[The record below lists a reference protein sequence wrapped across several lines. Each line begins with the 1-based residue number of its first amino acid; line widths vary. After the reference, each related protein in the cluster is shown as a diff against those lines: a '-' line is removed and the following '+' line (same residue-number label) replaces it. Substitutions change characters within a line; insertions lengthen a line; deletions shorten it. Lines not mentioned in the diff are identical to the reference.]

1 MQPENLFEAACEFP
15 SKKRKQAYLKKA
27 NIPEADLFLED
38 NYFNSKTYGD
48 AAEGVT
54 GKVSVE
60 RC

>member
-1 MQPENLFEAACEFP
+1 MQSVA
-15 SKKRKQAYLKKA
+15 KA

-54 GKVSVE
+54 GKVE